1 LSFGSFWETPPPR
14 EVKGKGDEKT
24 EIEDMEKEL
33 AEMKC
38 ALDSTPVT
46 TGTAD
51 WDPGDIK
58 RRVESRLA
66 RQD

>member
-1 LSFGSFWETPPPR
+1 LESFWETPPPPGR
-14 EVKGKGDEKT
+14 LRVKEIEKT

-33 AEMKC
+33 AETKC

-46 TGTAD
+46 SGTAY

-58 RRVESRLA
+58 RRVESRLP